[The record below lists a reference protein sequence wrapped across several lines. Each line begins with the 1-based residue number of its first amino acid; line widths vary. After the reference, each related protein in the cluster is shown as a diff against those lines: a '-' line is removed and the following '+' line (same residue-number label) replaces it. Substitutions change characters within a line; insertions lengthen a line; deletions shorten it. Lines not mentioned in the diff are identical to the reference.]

1 MENSAKVEELYKT
14 ATETRNFR
22 DLSKETGKAILQ
34 EVGTQ
39 VKLPWPLPE
48 NTPEQWQNIGE
59 ETRMHNLET
68 VRKWW
73 ALAEALPDAI
83 QFVFPN
89 KARADREP
97 NTRNWTRKPGHFTLK
112 LKFGIGLFQIQEALQ
127 GPVGATRSKT
137 RKSCREQGRVPG
149 TNIFEKKWSANA
161 SDQKKAR
168 EEERMDAEKVSPVAQ
183 AVGPKQVTVSNA
195 PWLKMASFSGMWF
208 CLSETC
214 YWSKDCSVFC

>member
-73 ALAEALPDAI
+73 ALAEALP
-83 QFVFPN
+83 
-89 KARADREP
+89 
-97 NTRNWTRKPGHFTLK
+97 
-112 LKFGIGLFQIQEALQ
+112 EACISQQ
-127 GPVGATRSKT
+127 G
-137 RKSCREQGRVPG
+137 KSGPG
-149 TNIFEKKWSANA
+149 TEH
-161 SDQKKAR
+161 
-168 EEERMDAEKVSPVAQ
+168 
-183 AVGPKQVTVSNA
+183 
-195 PWLKMASFSGMWF
+195 
-208 CLSETC
+208 SELDT
-214 YWSKDCSVFC
+214 